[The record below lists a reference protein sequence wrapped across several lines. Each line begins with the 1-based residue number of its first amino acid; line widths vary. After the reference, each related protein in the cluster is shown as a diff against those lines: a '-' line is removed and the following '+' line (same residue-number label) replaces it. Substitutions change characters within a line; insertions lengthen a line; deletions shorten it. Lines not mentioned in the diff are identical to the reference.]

1 MKMKS
6 LNDSYTFDHNGFF
19 PKDRY
24 GVVCVKMTGQ
34 INHETFAQN
43 LLPRLKENYEKYK
56 EIRILAYFEDYK
68 GWQANDF
75 AMDILE
81 TSPYRHHIK
90 KLALVNPPKE
100 GISFPLPEEVKS
112 KNVEKSFTT
121 AQIEEALLWVNT

>member
-1 MKMKS
+1 MES
-6 LNDSYTFDHNGFF
+6 LNDSYTFEHNGFF

-24 GVVCVKMTGQ
+24 GVICVKMTGL
-34 INHETFAQN
+34 INHESFAQN
-43 LLPRLKENYEKYK
+43 LLPRLKQNYEKYK

-90 KLALVNPPKE
+90 RLALVNPPAE
-100 GISFPLPEEVKS
+100 GISFPLPEDVKS
-112 KNVEKSFTT
+112 ANTLKSF
-121 AQIEEALLWVNT
+121 AQDDVEEALLWVNT